1 MCSNA
6 HIKKRR
12 KLPKGVG
19 EHVRQSYKKSQD
31 QKLLHLFLWQMSAS
45 LVKTFLSHFGQVYTK
60 VLGKCLDSMW
70 FCKVYFDLWLKFWQ
84 MEQVWAS
91 TPKSI
96 YLFKSSGL
104 DRPRNNNC
112 LFLPSLTTG
121 NWTTPVFWSEKII
134 DRQARPPPFYEK
146 GLKLFRLCAKK
157 KTGNPRLFTF
167 SVLHSDLSL
176 EGNELNGSVY
186 HTFWFYHRGHDIYH
200 KWRELYFTM

>member
-1 MCSNA
+1 MKSGILITFIQRYIIKLNIFSMCSNA

-19 EHVRQSYKKSQD
+19 EPVRQSYKKSQD

-45 LVKTFLSHFGQVYTK
+45 LVKTFLSHLGQVYTK

-112 LFLPSLTTG
+112 LFLPSCLLDRLIWLSIEYAYWLT
-121 NWTTPVFWSEKII
+121 EK
-134 DRQARPPPFYEK
+134 DRGELMKWF
-146 GLKLFRLCAKK
+146 
-157 KTGNPRLFTF
+157 N
-167 SVLHSDLSL
+167 SL
-176 EGNELNGSVY
+176 ETDSNWS
-186 HTFWFYHRGHDIYH
+186 I
-200 KWRELYFTM
+200 K